1 MYEYTPKRE
10 NLKAAHLILLML
22 VGGFLL
28 LGLTAALP
36 ALPFRWIFQLVG
48 IACLAVGI
56 FLYTRYFTKAFTYSV
71 MPRDDGSLDFC
82 VTECGRKSRITVC
95 RLSLASVERV
105 EVLSADDRARAK
117 TLKKE
122 LRAEGRKLYFYTV
135 NLAPSSL
142 CYLVATECSQPLV
155 VVLEPDE
162 TLLKML
168 GKGSL

>member
-1 MYEYTPKRE
+1 MYEYTPKKE

-36 ALPFRWIFQLVG
+36 ALPFRWCFQLVG
-48 IACLAVGI
+48 IGCLAVGI
-56 FLYTRYFTKAFTYSV
+56 FLYTRYFTKAFTYAV
-71 MPRDDGSLDFC
+71 VRREDGSLDLC
-82 VTECGRKSRITVC
+82 VTECQRNSRITVC
-95 RLSLASVERV
+95 RLSLASIERV
-105 EVLSADDRARAK
+105 EVLKADDRARAK
-117 TLKKE
+117 ALKKE

-142 CYLVATECSQPLV
+142 CYLVATECGQPLA

-162 TLLKML
+162 TLLEML
-168 GKGSL
+168 EKN